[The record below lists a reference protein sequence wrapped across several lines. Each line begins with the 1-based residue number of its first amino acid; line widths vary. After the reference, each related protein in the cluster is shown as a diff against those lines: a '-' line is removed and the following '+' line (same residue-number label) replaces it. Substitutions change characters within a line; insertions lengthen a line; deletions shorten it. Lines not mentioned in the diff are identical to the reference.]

1 MEGGQMKFDMFE
13 NASDQDAFRTKIM
26 TKPGVSDIK
35 WGKKI
40 GELQGELGASEFVNK
55 IMDSLDQTGGGYMG
69 QAQIDEIKDSV
80 WQLYLSS
87 LPELS
92 MRKQFMHRANV
103 PGFSND
109 ALRAFQKNSFH
120 GAYHMARLEWG
131 HEAAQ
136 KLDDIRKFVSNLQDT
151 NDNDAIRLTEVFQ
164 SVAGEQRQKQIWRPD
179 DTSAPFRIAGQVGFL
194 YYLSTAASAVTNLTQ
209 NLTHAFPIIGAEFG
223 YDKSTKEFA
232 RAYKQFFESP
242 SLDDFSDVIKSKSK
256 AEAFLQTDK
265 GIRSIFDMTRTL
277 EQLRNEAKTQ
287 PEKNKYTREID
298 AINHLY
304 QTVIS
309 RSQAMDLAG
318 ATDRVTMSSNS
329 LQVGMRFIAM
339 AFHGAEILNRTTTG
353 IVAYRLQMEKLA
365 KEQPGLSVQERHDM
379 AVNRASEIVDQSHYN
394 YSEANRSPFMG
405 SLGQLGKVIF
415 MFKSYA
421 VAETTFLFNAL
432 RVWTKVLR
440 ARWKGTPLE
449 QKAIDDSKKAGR
461 MLLGVLGMQASF
473 AGVLGLPTPLMM
485 IVMGLA
491 NIMGGDDDDED
502 KDIPAEIKFK
512 QWLVETFGDNMAQAI
527 AYGPVSYLTGADFN
541 SRVGL
546 NNLWFRD
553 PNPAEDELDQ
563 AKDWFLQMGGPIVG
577 LGTNFVQGYT
587 MMQQGQVGRGLEK
600 MLPNVLKAPKQFWR
614 FSEEGA
620 TTPKGDV
627 ILDSLTTPELAMSF
641 FGFTPLRLSLEYKQ
655 QSEERGA
662 MFQENLHKK
671 RILLRFNMVARSGD
685 MDGLDDIV
693 EDIEKYNKQYPSDP
707 ITSDTLQRSLKASIA
722 AQREMVHGL
731 RIPKKQRAVAQ
742 GVSWLNE
749 ED

>member
-1 MEGGQMKFDMFE
+1 
-13 NASDQDAFRTKIM
+13 
-26 TKPGVSDIK
+26 
-35 WGKKI
+35 
-40 GELQGELGASEFVNK
+40 
-55 IMDSLDQTGGGYMG
+55 
-69 QAQIDEIKDSV
+69 
-80 WQLYLSS
+80 
-87 LPELS
+87 
-92 MRKQFMHRANV
+92 
-103 PGFSND
+103 
-109 ALRAFQKNSFH
+109 
-120 GAYHMARLEWG
+120 
-131 HEAAQ
+131 
-136 KLDDIRKFVSNLQDT
+136 
-151 NDNDAIRLTEVFQ
+151 
-164 SVAGEQRQKQIWRPD
+164 
-179 DTSAPFRIAGQVGFL
+179 
-194 YYLSTAASAVTNLTQ
+194 
-209 NLTHAFPIIGAEFG
+209 
-223 YDKSTKEFA
+223 
-232 RAYKQFFESP
+232 
-242 SLDDFSDVIKSKSK
+242 
-256 AEAFLQTDK
+256 
-265 GIRSIFDMTRTL
+265 
-277 EQLRNEAKTQ
+277 
-287 PEKNKYTREID
+287 
-298 AINHLY
+298 
-304 QTVIS
+304 
-309 RSQAMDLAG
+309 
-318 ATDRVTMSSNS
+318 
-329 LQVGMRFIAM
+329 
-339 AFHGAEILNRTTTG
+339 
-353 IVAYRLQMEKLA
+353 MEKLA

-405 SLGQLGKVIF
+405 NLGQLGKVIF

-491 NIMGGDDDDED
+491 NMMGGDDDDED
-502 KDIPAEIKFK
+502 KNIPAEVKFK

-587 MMQQGQVGRGLEK
+587 MMQQGQVERGLEK
-600 MLPNVLKAPKQFWR
+600 MVPNIVKAPMQSIR

-620 TTPKGDV
+620 TTAKGDV
-627 ILDSLTTPELAMSF
+627 ILDSLTTPEQAMSF

-662 MFQENLHKK
+662 MFKENLHKK

-685 MDGLDDIV
+685 TDGLDDII
-693 EDIEKYNKQYPSDP
+693 EDIQNYNKIYPSDP
-707 ITSDTLQRSLKASIA
+707 ITSDTLQRSMKASLA
-722 AQREMVHGL
+722 AQRETVHGL